1 MKNPLTNFQISGII
15 KMFQERNTRNR
26 EGKPKPNQ
34 KGITIMKKTSYEA
47 IYAFL
52 TASNFDNTEAMADL
66 EKEINRGA
74 EAKARKANEYDL
86 AKAVVFE
93 TLRSA
98 GKPMTVAEIF
108 ENCESNLPNGFTKA
122 RVQYGLTH
130 QWADEIVKTEGKV
143 NSYSLR

>member
-1 MKNPLTNFQISGII
+1 
-15 KMFQERNTRNR
+15 
-26 EGKPKPNQ
+26 
-34 KGITIMKKTSYEA
+34 MKKTSYET

-52 TASNFDNTEAMADL
+52 TASNFDNAEVMADL

-74 EAKARKANEYDL
+74 EAKARKANEYDI
-86 AKAVVFE
+86 AKVVVFE

-98 GKPMTVAEIF
+98 GKPVTVAEIF
-108 ENCESNLPNGFTKA
+108 EDCESNLPDGFTKA

>member
-1 MKNPLTNFQISGII
+1 
-15 KMFQERNTRNR
+15 
-26 EGKPKPNQ
+26 
-34 KGITIMKKTSYEA
+34 MKKTSYEA